1 MAIASRR
8 CEEALAR
15 GHIYRFLS
23 TAFAYPVPVGYRTLQ
38 AELSQEAASARALLR
53 WPVKEFDTVCDAL
66 RNCARER
73 FEAEHVA
80 AFGHTTA
87 ADVPAYEARYGAR
100 HLFQETQCMADVAG
114 FYRAFGFEEADAPR
128 ERPDHIAVEL
138 EFMHVLAIKEAVALS
153 HGWVEQAEVCRDA
166 QAQFLRDHLARWTP
180 TFLGR
185 LADFGKGGILAMLA
199 GVTIACLQADCRGF
213 GFQIEKGELDL
224 APIDHEP
231 VGSDFS
237 CGIAECGGEPTLI
250 GITRRAPGEEES
262 SVKEEME

>member
-23 TAFAYPVPVGYRTLQ
+23 TAFAYPVPVGYTTLQ
-38 AELSQEAASARALLR
+38 AELSQEAARARALLG
-53 WPVKEFDTVCDAL
+53 WPVEEFDTACHAL
-66 RNCARER
+66 RNCLHER

-114 FYRAFGFEEADAPR
+114 FYRAFGFEEADAAR

-138 EFMHVLAIKEAVALS
+138 EFMHVLAIKEAVALG
-153 HGWVEQAEVCRDA
+153 HGWIEQVEVCRDA
-166 QAQFLRDHLARWTP
+166 QAQFLRDHLGRWTP
-180 TFLGR
+180 TFLRR
-185 LADFGKGGILAMLA
+185 LADHAKGGIFAMLA
-199 GVTIACLQADCRGF
+199 GITAACLQADCRGF
-213 GFQIEKGELDL
+213 GLQIGKGELDL

-250 GITRRAPGEEES
+250 GITRRVPGEEA